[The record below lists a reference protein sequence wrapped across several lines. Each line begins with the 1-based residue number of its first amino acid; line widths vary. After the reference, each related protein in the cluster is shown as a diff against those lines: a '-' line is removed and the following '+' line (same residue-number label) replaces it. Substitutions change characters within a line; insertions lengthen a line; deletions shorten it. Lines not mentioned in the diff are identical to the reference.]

1 MGDDDLSSI
10 REWYPMRFGARLRA
24 KISAVAAEF
33 RDGEVARPR
42 WIAACVIVTR
52 AIPSSLLHF
61 RLLAITRARSVPA
74 FQARV
79 GVRYH
84 RIKSEDFPTAFRAR
98 TGSYDPVYANVMRDL
113 RHGSEVFVAERHER
127 IVAYIMT
134 AYQNHYIPEVRFLL
148 PLRPDE
154 ACTTRAYVDPELRR
168 YSGVYPGLASFVF
181 SQVSGEGIHSLLGY
195 AIMIN
200 RYSMRTH
207 RRLGYEQVGWVGL
220 LQLPFGSLQ
229 VSRLDS
235 DGGRLRWR
243 LLPPNRRRGNGRS
256 APDELVRAGSRM
268 EHSVDEE

>member
-1 MGDDDLSSI
+1 M
-10 REWYPMRFGARLRA
+10 A
-24 KISAVAAEF
+24 AVAAEF

-61 RLLAITRARSVPA
+61 RLLAITRTRSIPALRARI
-74 FQARV
+74 

-84 RIKSEDFPTAFRAR
+84 RLKSEDVLGAFPPRA
-98 TGSYDPVYANVMRDL
+98 GSPDPVYEHLVRDL
-113 RHGSEVFVAERHER
+113 RNGNEVFVAERDGR
-127 IVAYIMT
+127 IVAYIMA
-134 AYQNHYIPEVRFLL
+134 AYDQHYIPEVRFLL

-154 ACTTRAYVDPELRR
+154 ACTSRAYVDPDLRR

-181 SQVSGEGIHSLLGY
+181 SELSRQGIRSLLGY
-195 AIMIN
+195 AILIN
-200 RYSMRTH
+200 RYSIRTH

-229 VSRLDS
+229 VSRLDF

-243 LLPPNRRRGNGRS
+243 LLSPSRRGDPDRPSPGQYS
-256 APDELVRAGSRM
+256 ASDRASNSASGAPQGAVRP
-268 EHSVDEE
+268 